1 MNRSKDSNQ
10 NIAKTILKIR
20 QDNKLSQEQFA
31 EIVGVTRQAVSR
43 WEMGISAPN
52 INTLILMSE
61 KFNIQVDEMLKSR
74 DVDEKN
80 DNKTTP
86 PKKNKNYSITFLLI
100 GILGLISTPFF
111 AEWQQKRNMELFKT
125 AYEHSYDY
133 IFGYPLSIILILAL
147 MFIGLGTYFTLKKKR
162 RRLDEKND

>member
-86 PKKNKNYSITFLLI
+86 P
-100 GILGLISTPFF
+100 
-111 AEWQQKRNMELFKT
+111 
-125 AYEHSYDY
+125 
-133 IFGYPLSIILILAL
+133 
-147 MFIGLGTYFTLKKKR
+147 
-162 RRLDEKND
+162 

>member
-86 PKKNKNYSITFLLI
+86 PKKNKNYSITFLL
-100 GILGLISTPFF
+100 LVF
-111 AEWQQKRNMELFKT
+111 W
-125 AYEHSYDY
+125 D
-133 IFGYPLSIILILAL
+133 
-147 MFIGLGTYFTLKKKR
+147 
-162 RRLDEKND
+162 

>member
-1 MNRSKDSNQ
+1 MEAKEFGRF
-10 NIAKTILKIR
+10 IAGMRKEKKMTQAELAEKIH
-20 QDNKLSQEQFA
+20 
-31 EIVGVTRQAVSR
+31 VTDKAVSR
-43 WEMGISAPN
+43 WERGISAPN

-133 IFGYPLSIILILAL
+133 IFEYPLSIILILAL